1 MAIEAARAG
10 DQGRGFAV
18 VAGEVRTLAQCS
30 AAAAKDIRQ
39 LTVDSE
45 ERVASG
51 ASLIQQAESTLNGL
65 GEAVQQMDHLLSE
78 VSVVT
83 REQSGRIQSVTH
95 AIGELD
101 QNTQQNAAIVEQAA
115 AAADSLQQQSARL
128 VQTVQ
133 QFVH

>member
-1 MAIEAARAG
+1 M
-10 DQGRGFAV
+10 
-18 VAGEVRTLAQCS
+18 VAGEVRTLAQRS

-51 ASLIQQAESTLNGL
+51 AALIHQAEATLNGL
-65 GEAVQQMDHLLSE
+65 GDAVHQVDQLLSE

-101 QNTQQNAAIVEQAA
+101 QNTQQNAAIVEE
-115 AAADSLQQQSARL
+115 AAADQLQQQSARL
-128 VQTVQ
+128 VQTVRP
-133 QFVH
+133 FVA